1 MLSVDGP
8 ITNWAVFDRLRQRRE
23 ENQFSNLSRSN

>member
-1 MLSVDGP
+1 MDGP
-8 ITNWAVFDRLRQRRE
+8 ITNWAVFDRFRQCKE